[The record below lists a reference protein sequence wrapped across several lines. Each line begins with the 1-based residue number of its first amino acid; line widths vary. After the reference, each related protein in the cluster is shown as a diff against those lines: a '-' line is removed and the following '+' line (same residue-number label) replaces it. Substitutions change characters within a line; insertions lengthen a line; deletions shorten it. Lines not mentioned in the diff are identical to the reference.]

1 MADGL
6 YTPAPNW
13 ALISYSYKRLDAIK
27 QYNEEMNTVTI
38 YNAIN
43 QLLVT
48 LEDQDQLGDR
58 SYESGAFGFD
68 LHTSD

>member
-1 MADGL
+1 
-6 YTPAPNW
+6 
-13 ALISYSYKRLDAIK
+13 
-27 QYNEEMNTVTI
+27 MNTVTI

-48 LEDQDQLGDR
+48 LEDHDQLGDR

-68 LHTSD
+68 LRTSD